1 MHATKNSTKKSNCQG
16 KYYDWRINFY
26 VVKRVI
32 LTGLFF
38 SETAVSTDVIAEVS
52 TRHQVNYQVQVV
64 AVFERVVHVHK
75 ESIQT
80 KVNNLRTR
88 WRLGVLTGE

>member
-1 MHATKNSTKKSNCQG
+1 MQVLQAQDHACNEE
-16 KYYDWRINFY
+16 F
-26 VVKRVI
+26 
-32 LTGLFF
+32 GLFF

-75 ESIQT
+75 EWVSE
-80 KVNNLRTR
+80 LTR
-88 WRLGVLTGE
+88 ELFLVHDGVDTSF